1 MSVVKIRSSSISTI
15 IDCRLRGLSIM
26 LGLVKALPSTA
37 PATIG
42 SAVHDGTAVYDQ
54 AKLDGDIITP
64 NDAAGVVVDY
74 LKDHNDDT
82 RWGKITP
89 KEAERRALGVY
100 TRYCVDI
107 APKMKYEAVE
117 LPLTPMILDVNGIE
131 IELTGTLDRV
141 YTHCD
146 EAIFDKNYE
155 PGRGILDVKTGINA
169 CSAKPE
175 KHLPQIGTYE
185 LLQEHTTGRP
195 ITLPGLIGALQTS
208 REYLVDIKPVYNART
223 VLLGDGETKGL
234 LEYIARDIKSGDWE
248 GNTSS
253 WLCSE
258 NYCPLYN
265 NCFYRGKL

>member
-1 MSVVKIRSSSISTI
+1 MPVKIRSSSIASI

-26 LGLVKALPSTA
+26 LGLVKQLPSTA

-42 SAVHDGTAVYDQ
+42 TAVHEGTAVFDEYRLAGNNPKPD
-54 AKLDGDIITP
+54 
-64 NDAAGVVVDY
+64 DAAEIVVD
-74 LKDHNDDT
+74 LIWHPQEEVN
-82 RWGKITP
+82 WGKITQ

-100 TRYCVDI
+100 TRYCTDV

-117 LPLTPMILDVNGIE
+117 LPLTPMILDVNGVE

-141 YTHCD
+141 YS
-146 EAIFDKNYE
+146 NYMGNIE
-155 PGRGILDVKTGINA
+155 HDNVGILDIKTGINA

-185 LLQEHTTGRP
+185 LLYTHTTGKP

-208 REYLVDIKPVYNART
+208 REYEVDVKSVFNARP
-223 VLLGDGETKGL
+223 VLLGDGKTKGL
-234 LEYIARDIKSGDWE
+234 LEFIARDIKTGDWE

-265 NCFYRGKL
+265 KCYYRGKI

>member
-1 MSVVKIRSSSISTI
+1 
-15 IDCRLRGLSIM
+15 M
-26 LGLVKALPSTA
+26 LGLVKPLPSTA
-37 PATIG
+37 PAQI
-42 SAVHDGTAVYDQ
+42 GTACHEGTAAFDH
-54 AKLDGDIITP
+54 AKLTGYPVSVD
-64 NDAAGVVVDY
+64 DAASVVVDNIW
-74 LKDHNDDT
+74 HPQQEVN
-82 RWGKITP
+82 WGRITQ
-89 KEAERRALGVY
+89 KEAERRALGVH
-100 TRYCVDI
+100 TRYCTDI
-107 APKMKYEAVE
+107 APKMQYEAVE
-117 LPLTPMILDVNGIE
+117 LPLTPMILNVHGID

-141 YTHCD
+141 YTYCS
-146 EAIFDKNYE
+146 EPIFDKDYK

-185 LLQEHTTGRP
+185 LLQEHTTGQP

-208 REYLVDIKPVYNART
+208 REYSVDLKPVYNARA
-223 VLLGDGETKGL
+223 VLLGDGRRKGL
-234 LEYIARDIKSGDWE
+234 LEYIARDIKTGDWE